1 MISLLRKN
9 DELKQEVEWPMAD
22 LRRLKGKYT
31 QEQAQPS
38 QDNPLKGVNKL
49 EKGETVTC
57 FKCHKEGHKSY
68 QCKEKEGQA
77 KGKEN
82 GKPKNLNKSKKGHKK
97 AKEIKKNTSP
107 YLKASLVYTKPTH
120 KFKQKSD
127 RYILKK
133 KENGK
138 VVAHAMGWRHQGWN
152 RPIWVPKEIINTMDG
167 SQRVWVPKT

>member
-1 MISLLRKN
+1 MK
-9 DELKQEVEWPMAD
+9 
-22 LRRLKGKYT
+22 
-31 QEQAQPS
+31 
-38 QDNPLKGVNKL
+38 KL

-68 QCKEKEGQA
+68 QCKEKEAKA

-82 GKPKNLNKSKKGHKK
+82 SKPKNLNKNKK
-97 AKEIKKNTSP
+97 AREIKKNTSP

-127 RYILKK
+127 DYILKK

-138 VVAHAMGWRHQGWN
+138 VVAHAMGWRHQRWN
-152 RPIWVPKEIINTMDG
+152 RPI
-167 SQRVWVPKT
+167 